1 MTAPQFDA
9 EMEGA
14 PMKRCI
20 VVLAVVSFMVAV
32 PVMGQQPYGQPYGP
46 IDTVMN
52 YGGNCVDRLDTG
64 LNNTV
69 LGWTDVLVYPAKGA
83 VQRDAC
89 TPISNVVYPL
99 PVGVG
104 MGAASAVG
112 RTVKGLFQ
120 TATFLIPKNDFWDS
134 Y

>member
-1 MTAPQFDA
+1 M
-9 EMEGA
+9 
-14 PMKRCI
+14 RCI
-20 VVLAVVSFMVAV
+20 VAVAVVSLLVAAS
-32 PVMGQQPYGQPYGP
+32 PVAGQQYGP
-46 IDTVMN
+46 MDTVVN
-52 YGGNCVDRLDTG
+52 YGGGCVDRLDTG

-83 VQRDAC
+83 VQRDAY
-89 TPISNVVYPL
+89 TPVSNVIYHL

-120 TATFLIPKNDFWDS
+120 TATFLIPKNDFWDR